1 MTRTGSDA
9 DEPPPTAGR
18 FPLPRSGGPR
28 RVGVILVLVAPVLG
42 FTGFASA
49 HVDYV
54 TDGGDPVEPLRFV
67 LGVLAEPFH
76 AALLGGGGL
85 LVALLALV
93 YLRYRPARR
102 DVEVFR
108 RAVDDYR
115 DLLPWLLRLGFG
127 LPLVGAGFAGYLFS
141 PAVPIAAGG
150 AFAPARLFQVGVGF
164 LLLFGLAT
172 RAVALAG
179 LAAYLGT
186 LAVAPRVFLANE
198 FVTGLVAVALLGGG
212 RPSADHVLA
221 AVADADGTLYGRIDP
236 VNRVATALDRWLDP
250 YEPFVATVVRV
261 GLGLNFAYLGLT
273 QKLLAPGP
281 ALAVVEK
288 YDLTAVVPVS
298 EGLWVVG
305 AGLTELALG
314 LALAVGLFTRAGAL
328 LALGMFTLTLFG
340 LADDPVLAHV
350 TLFGLASALVI
361 TGSGPLSL
369 DRLLGTTTGGTAPP
383 EGPGERDRS
392 TGD

>member
-1 MTRTGSDA
+1 MKPGGSRLTGAVLAVVASLGGFVGA
-9 DEPPPTAGR
+9 AG
-18 FPLPRSGGPR
+18 
-28 RVGVILVLVAPVLG
+28 
-42 FTGFASA
+42 A

-54 TDGGDPVEPLRFV
+54 SDGGDPVAPLRFV
-67 LGVLAEPFH
+67 LGVMTEPFH
-76 AALLGGGGL
+76 AALLAGSGL
-85 LVALLALV
+85 LVALTALA

-102 DVEVFR
+102 DIEVFR
-108 RAVDDYR
+108 RTVNGYR
-115 DLLPWLLRLGFG
+115 DLLPWLLRLSFG

-141 PAVPIAAGG
+141 PAVSVAGGG

-172 RAVALAG
+172 RVVALVG
-179 LAAYLGT
+179 LVAYLGT
-186 LAVAPRVFLANE
+186 LAVAPQALLANE
-198 FVTGLVAVALLGGG
+198 FVTGLVAVALVGGG

-221 AVADADGTLYGRIDP
+221 AVADADGTLYGRLDP

-261 GLGLNFAYLGLT
+261 GIGLNFVYLGLT

-288 YDLTAVVPVS
+288 YDLTSVVPVS

-305 AGLTELALG
+305 AGLTEFALG
-314 LALAVGLFTRAGAL
+314 LALLVGLFTRAGAL
-328 LALGMFTLTLFG
+328 VALSMFTLTLFG

-361 TGSGPLSL
+361 TGGGPLSL
-369 DRLLGTTTGGTAPP
+369 DWLLGASAERTAPP

-392 TGD
+392 TGG

>member
-1 MTRTGSDA
+1 MKPGGSRLTGAVLAVVAS
-9 DEPPPTAGR
+9 
-18 FPLPRSGGPR
+18 LGGF
-28 RVGVILVLVAPVLG
+28 VGVAG
-42 FTGFASA
+42 A

-54 TDGGDPVEPLRFV
+54 SDGGESVDPLRFV
-67 LGVLAEPFH
+67 LEVVAEPFH
-76 AALLGGGGL
+76 ATLLAGGGL
-85 LVALLALV
+85 LVALVALA

-102 DVEVFR
+102 DIEVFR
-108 RAVDDYR
+108 RAVDGYR
-115 DLLPWLLRLGFG
+115 DLLPWLLRLSFG

-141 PAVPIAAGG
+141 PAVPVAGVG

-172 RAVALAG
+172 RAAALVG
-179 LAAYLGT
+179 LVAYLGT
-186 LAVAPRVFLANE
+186 LAVAPQALLANE
-198 FVTGLVAVALLGGG
+198 FVTGMVAVALVGGG

-221 AVADADGTLYGRIDP
+221 AVADADGTLYGRLDP

-250 YEPFVATVVRV
+250 YEPFLATVVRV

-288 YDLTAVVPVS
+288 YDLTSVVPVS

-305 AGLTELALG
+305 AGLTELTLG
-314 LALAVGLFTRAGAL
+314 LALLVGLFTRAGAL
-328 LALGMFTLTLFG
+328 VALSMFTLTLFG

-369 DRLLGTTTGGTAPP
+369 DRMLGAGAERTAPP
-383 EGPGERDRS
+383 EGPGERDRR
-392 TGD
+392 TGG

>member
-1 MTRTGSDA
+1 MTT
-9 DEPPPTAGR
+9 PNT
-18 FPLPRSGGPR
+18 RSTRP
-28 RVGVILVLVAPVLG
+28 VAVALVAAVVLWG
-42 FTGFASA
+42 AVGAARA

-54 TDGGDPVEPLRFV
+54 TDGGDPVDPLRFV
-67 LGVLAEPFH
+67 LGVLAEPFQ

-108 RAVDDYR
+108 RAVNDYR

-141 PAVPIAAGG
+141 PAVPIAEGG
-150 AFAPARLFQVGVGF
+150 PFAPARLFQVGVGF

-172 RAVALAG
+172 RAVALVG

-186 LAVAPRVFLANE
+186 LATAPQAFLANE
-198 FVTGLVAVALLGGG
+198 FVTGLVAIALLGGG

-261 GLGLNFAYLGLT
+261 G
-273 QKLLAPGP
+273 
-281 ALAVVEK
+281 
-288 YDLTAVVPVS
+288 
-298 EGLWVVG
+298 
-305 AGLTELALG
+305 
-314 LALAVGLFTRAGAL
+314 
-328 LALGMFTLTLFG
+328 
-340 LADDPVLAHV
+340 
-350 TLFGLASALVI
+350 SA
-361 TGSGPLSL
+361 
-369 DRLLGTTTGGTAPP
+369 
-383 EGPGERDRS
+383 
-392 TGD
+392 